1 MHDLCL
7 PVMDNA
13 STTKTITI
21 TIIRRASLALN
32 PSVARHA
39 HFGNVAQPVQ
49 GRERQHHNPGCRRGP
64 HQTFVVNVSRRFL
77 IQPDNATFRN
87 ICSPECGRFENTLQ
101 TIKIVGTD
109 QTIYSQFVRTHA
121 GTR

>member
-1 MHDLCL
+1 MPDLCL

-13 STTKTITI
+13 STTKTI